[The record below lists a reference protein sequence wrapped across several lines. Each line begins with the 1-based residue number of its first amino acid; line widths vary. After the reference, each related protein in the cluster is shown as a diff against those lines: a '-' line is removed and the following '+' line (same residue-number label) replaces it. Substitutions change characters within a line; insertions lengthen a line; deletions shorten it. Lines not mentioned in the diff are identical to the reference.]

1 MAQEIRRWRR
11 QSRQFPAM
19 AATPFTA
26 ARTTA
31 GGRLEAATPATALA
45 PRTLVLG
52 GAAAGATP
60 ESVSQPAVPFSLE
73 SPAGAQAIVFNRLL
87 LNRIFAV
94 APFGVGR
101 ALAVALLAAPA
112 VHGHEDHD
120 PFLAHAR
127 SHCLGVP
134 GGHRTRQPGEP

>member
-19 AATPFTA
+19 AATPFTT

-31 GGRLEAATPATALA
+31 GGRLEAATPATAMA

-60 ESVSQPAVPFSLE
+60 ESVGQPAVPFSLE
-73 SPAGAQAIVFNRLL
+73 SPAGAQAVTSSRMLPSCL
-87 LNRIFAV
+87 SV
-94 APFGVGR
+94 VTPSGSYE
-101 ALAVALLAAPA
+101 ALAVALL
-112 VHGHEDHD
+112 GC
-120 PFLAHAR
+120 
-127 SHCLGVP
+127 SS
-134 GGHRTRQPGEP
+134 RTR